1 MVCILQEIFAYFD
14 PAVGQ
19 VADRRDSVVAR
30 EFVTQIILIQMAYA
44 GKLFHIGAIAVVGIQ
59 ISLDE
64 GAFFAWMKGWKQL
77 KIRDSKTAELRNQ
90 NGKRVFA
97 DLFIT
102 IIFFIQFLKKRMKI
116 K

>member
-1 MVCILQEIFAYFD
+1 MSDIRKIFMVCILQEIFAYFD

-19 VADRRDSVVAR
+19 VADSGRDSAVAR
-30 EFVTQIILIQMAYA
+30 EFVTQIDVLSRWLKP
-44 GKLFHIGAIAVVGIQ
+44 GKLFQIDVIAVVGIQ

-90 NGKRVFA
+90 NGS
-97 DLFIT
+97 
-102 IIFFIQFLKKRMKI
+102 
-116 K
+116 

>member
-1 MVCILQEIFAYFD
+1 M
-14 PAVGQ
+14 
-19 VADRRDSVVAR
+19 
-30 EFVTQIILIQMAYA
+30 
-44 GKLFHIGAIAVVGIQ
+44 GIQ

-116 K
+116 KLKVGVLLAAVKDLEFLLIMKGKTDPVHTDRIIRKWRGT